1 MYLFGGAVE
10 IGDAEVALDD
20 VWALEL
26 TQRPKWRQISGL
38 SEDVAAAVV
47 GDGHVSSDDDEEDGD
62 GDGDG
67 DGDDGRE

>member
-1 MYLFGGAVE
+1 
-10 IGDAEVALDD
+10 